1 MGEPLDPMPEPLLSF
16 RVIGLGV
23 ASDEVDRFAENLRQ
37 HACILSTSPP
47 GDIPLLLLIGSVN
60 AEVLE
65 VISRE
70 SRGGAVQVIALRLTE
85 LFPPRDEWRLLNAGA
100 HDVLSGHSLEIL
112 GRESASRLRDWVSI
126 DHRVRELAVQGRCV
140 GQSLAWKQVL
150 RQAVQAARGGPLPVL
165 LQGETGTG
173 KELIARLIHE
183 LIGEGRGPF
192 VTVDCTT
199 IVRELSGSEL
209 FGHVRGAFT
218 GAHAEREGAFAAA
231 DGGTL
236 FLDEIGELPLGL
248 QPELLRVLQEG
259 TYKAVGSNIWKRTSF
274 RLISAT
280 HRDLHS
286 QAFRSDLFYRI
297 AGWRI
302 QLPPLSARAEDIQP
316 LAEFFLRE
324 SLPDS
329 SVPAVSPNVW
339 AFLHS
344 REYAGNVRELKNVVR
359 RLALR
364 SGGTG
369 LITLGAVAAEDR
381 PPADLI
387 PTSWRDDL
395 SRLSEL
401 ALLQG
406 VSLKEFAEEA
416 REQLVQ
422 STVRAEGGS
431 LQRAARRLGVTD
443 RALQIR
449 AAGKRQ
455 DRAAE

>member
-1 MGEPLDPMPEPLLSF
+1 MVPAIHSI
-16 RVIGLGV
+16 RVVGLGSSPEEV
-23 ASDEVDRFAENLRQ
+23 A
-37 HACILSTSPP
+37 ACA
-47 GDIPLLLLIGSVN
+47 LLLQRHNLVPVRHVPGNSPHEDTALVVLVERVN
-60 AEVLE
+60 VEVLE
-65 VISRE
+65 TVSQMSCGGSTLVI
-70 SRGGAVQVIALRLTE
+70 VLRPDE
-85 LFPPRDEWRLLNAGA
+85 LFTAEEEWMLLHAGA
-100 HDVLSGHSLEIL
+100 GDVLSGHSLESL
-112 GRESASRLRDWVSI
+112 GRECAVRIHESTAI
-126 DHRVRELAVQGRCV
+126 DQRVRELTTQGRCV
-140 GQSLAWKQVL
+140 GHSLAWKQVL
-150 RQAVQAARGGPLPVL
+150 RQEVQAARGAALPVL
-165 LQGETGTG
+165 LQGQTGTG

-183 LIGEGRGPF
+183 LVGEGRGPF

-218 GAHAEREGAFAAA
+218 GAHAERAGAFAAA

-259 TYKAVGSNIWKRTSF
+259 TYKAVGSNIWQRTTF

-286 QAFRSDLFYRI
+286 QAFRSDLLFRI

-302 QLPPLSARAEDIQP
+302 ALPALADRMEDIQP
-316 LAEFFLRE
+316 LAEHFLKE
-324 SLPDS
+324 CLPHS
-329 SVPAVSPNVW
+329 PLPEISPNVW
-339 AFLHS
+339 GFLHT
-344 REYAGNVRELKNVVR
+344 RQYAGNVRELRNVCR

-381 PPADLI
+381 PTTVPTAPSWKQDLARI
-387 PTSWRDDL
+387 
-395 SRLSEL
+395 SEL
-401 ALLQG
+401 ALTQG
-406 VSLKEFAEEA
+406 VTLKDFAEEA
-416 REQLVQ
+416 RDQLVQ

-443 RALQIR
+443 RALQLR

-455 DRAAE
+455 DRPSE